1 MDLELRTLE
10 RVARGGDPSDVAAY
24 HGALCRAGLHHGIV
38 MHVHPVG
45 TRWQDPS
52 APATVL
58 LDGTEVWPAI
68 SLGCRRCHRPLASVA
83 DVASAHFR
91 EAKTPLVQTELRVHD
106 FPACTGCSGRG
117 KVWHPDATIGPARN
131 PCGVCGGT
139 GVGAPR
145 PRWRHRFGVLG
156 LGEGFPD
163 PPLLAMH
170 LDGRQSGR
178 TTRMVRE
185 AERHLADPNGPDRV
199 IVVAAS
205 WRHIAH
211 IAGMFTG
218 VWRKLSTRGPGS
230 SRLRLRLTT
239 PDRID
244 DHTRGN
250 PGHYVILRDHSCS
263 VQDFDRWPDEDGIP

>member
-1 MDLELRTLE
+1 MDRELRTLE
-10 RVARGGDPSDVAAY
+10 RAARGGDPSDVAAY
-24 HGALCRAGLHHGIV
+24 HAALCRMGQHHGIV
-38 MHVHPVG
+38 MHVHALG
-45 TRWQDPS
+45 TRWRDPS
-52 APATVL
+52 APGTVL
-58 LDGTEVWPAI
+58 LDGAEVWPAI
-68 SLGCRRCHRPLASVA
+68 SLGCRRCHRPLVSVA
-83 DVASAHFR
+83 DVAAAHFR

-185 AERHLADPNGPDRV
+185 AERHLADPTAPPDRV
-199 IVVAAS
+199 IVVAPTLAHLD
-205 WRHIAH
+205 HIATL
-211 IAGMFTG
+211 FT
-218 VWRKLSTRGPGS
+218 TPIPRGQRGRMN
-230 SRLRLRLTT
+230 RLRFAT
-239 PDRID
+239 PDRVA
-244 DHTRGN
+244 DHTRGS
-250 PGHYVILRDHSCS
+250 PLHYVILRDHSCS